1 LTTILFHFI
10 CNSGTIS
17 SIDDTVL
24 KISHFLQQIFRIYS
38 SISAVAIVAAGLC
51 LTGTGVTGSSDI
63 PPVDGTIP
71 AVSEP
76 GQSLAG
82 PYVIGPEDVIR
93 ITVLGQSEYKITEE
107 KTVSKSGRILLSIMS
122 EEFEIG
128 GLTVSDAADRLEA
141 VLAADYLRDPRVIIE
156 ITEYNSQK
164 VLIIGEVRNP
174 GELTLQS
181 ASLSLKDL
189 LIQSGGPVGTMDK
202 TVVVVSGDNSND
214 ESLSV
219 LSLDELLLS
228 NTHDNLHVQSGDII
242 YVLGRD
248 KNLPVPDIENTV
260 YVFGQVGKPG
270 IIPFTRNMTVL
281 RAIIN
286 AGNFTSAASPA
297 RTSVKRQTGKKIETI
312 NVNLDR
318 VMSGGDKSQD
328 IDVQPGDV
336 IYVPRAIF

>member
-1 LTTILFHFI
+1 M
-10 CNSGTIS
+10 
-17 SIDDTVL
+17 
-24 KISHFLQQIFRIYS
+24 KISNLLQQIF
-38 SISAVAIVAAGLC
+38 SAYFSPLAITIAIVASGLC
-51 LTGTGVTGSSDI
+51 FADTSVTGSPDI
-63 PPVDGTIP
+63 SSEEGTL
-71 AVSEP
+71 
-76 GQSLAG
+76 LADTRQTPFAAN
-82 PYVIGPEDVIR
+82 PYVIGPEDVVR
-93 ITVLGQSEYKITEE
+93 VTVLGQSEYKLTEE

-128 GLTVSDAADRLEA
+128 GLTVFDATERLRA

-156 ITEYNSQK
+156 IAEYNSQK

-181 ASLSLKDL
+181 ASLSLKEL

-202 TVVVVSGDNSND
+202 TVVVVSSDHSSD
-214 ESLSV
+214 ESLNV

-228 NTHDNLHVQSGDII
+228 NTYDTLQVQSGDII

-248 KNLPVPDIENTV
+248 KSLPVPDIENTV

-328 IDVQPGDV
+328 IEVQPGDV
-336 IYVPRAIF
+336 IYVPRALF